1 MIPDALGNIIRQ
13 VLISENLIAP
23 INKYS
28 TVIIPG
34 YYDSTKSNSISIRG
48 KETIYQTRQ
57 LSEGVKNI
65 TIEMKIDRSRIYS
78 GVGDNLVSATVF
90 STLKDLF
97 ITHMMNKTQ
106 GYLFGSNGPKY
117 AITAFSKIYDELS
130 VAPNILTW
138 FLEDLKISFDSSY
151 NLRAN
156 LVFKFLVNKEVL

>member
-1 MIPDALGNIIRQ
+1 MLF
-13 VLISENLIAP
+13 
-23 INKYS
+23 
-28 TVIIPG
+28 
-34 YYDSTKSNSISIRG
+34 
-48 KETIYQTRQ
+48 
-57 LSEGVKNI
+57 
-65 TIEMKIDRSRIYS
+65 RS
-78 GVGDNLVSATVF
+78 
-90 STLKDLF
+90 
-97 ITHMMNKTQ
+97 TQ